1 MEVLLETYLKGLVH
15 IRSSGAAVEET
26 SYYPVISNLLN
37 NIGKQLKPRISC
49 IMSIKNQGAGLPDGG
64 LFTHDQLQTNPFMD
78 LISGQLPAAGVIEVK
93 GTSDDT
99 WITAEGDQVSKY
111 WNRYKQVLVTNYRDF
126 LLIGQD
132 NEGRPL
138 KLESFRL
145 AESENAFWA
154 GAATSKTS
162 KGHCLVFGFLCT
174 GGKISYRN

>member
-1 MEVLLETYLKGLVH
+1 
-15 IRSSGAAVEET
+15 
-26 SYYPVISNLLN
+26 
-37 NIGKQLKPRISC
+37 
-49 IMSIKNQGAGLPDGG
+49 MSIKNQGAGLPDGG
-64 LFTHDQLQTNPFMD
+64 LFTHDQLQTNPFMN
-78 LISGQLPAAGVIEVK
+78 LISGQLPAGVIEVK

-111 WNRYKQVLVTNYRDF
+111 WNRYKQLLVTNYRDF

-154 GAATSKTS
+154 SSDLQDLQGTLLGFWLLMHGRQNLVSKL
-162 KGHCLVFGFLCT
+162 KIFLLWMH
-174 GGKISYRN
+174 